1 MNRISTSTLRAIAMA
16 ALFLTPVVFSTLA
29 PKIASSRAEEKTL
42 VPSGEAEVL
51 YQFAIE
57 WYSQGI
63 DAADL
68 IEFLTNGLSPFPTP
82 TPTSTL
88 GVPTPTMTMGGP
100 TPTPTEPAGNTFDFK
115 DFFILAQN
123 SNWHYTGIRGT
134 GTDDDFSW
142 TVESQMQDVGDG
154 KMATRILTQTD
165 DSSDEFNNHVDFW
178 YADPSGQ
185 IFYHGFFLPQEEDFG
200 FASIPSQNIVFAD
213 PVLLGGDGMMVGD
226 EVTDS
231 GTGEVLV
238 DSFLG
243 STVVTGL
250 VTSTVQYTDFIPT
263 FETPLG
269 TFTNVLRVR
278 VDISAEVSGEFF
290 EITNSTFFL
299 KEGVGMIAQ
308 DQDPDPNDAQVQA
321 IDMGQVGGVGIAA
334 N

>member
-63 DAADL
+63 DVADL

-185 IFYHGFFLPQEEDFG
+185 IFYHGFFLPEPENFG
-200 FASIPSQNIVFAD
+200 VGSIISQDIIFAD
-213 PVLLGGDGMMVGD
+213 PILLGGDGMMVGD
-226 EVTDS
+226 EVLDS
-231 GTGEVLV
+231 GTGDVYIESIFG
-238 DSFLG
+238 DGF
-243 STVVTGL
+243 VTGEI
-250 VTSTVQYTDFIPT
+250 TSTVRYTGFIT
-263 FETPLG
+263 SLDTPLG
-269 TFTNVLRVR
+269 TFTNVLRVV
-278 VDISAEVSGEFF
+278 VDISAEVSGQVY
-290 EITNSTFFL
+290 EITNSTFLL

-308 DQDPDPNDAQVQA
+308 DQEPDPNDAQVQA